1 MVKFNGTPMSYG
13 MDSLDEIPLIN
24 SVYGNISLSD
34 TTKGKPKYKVEYEDD
49 KFALYNFATSSEKDA
64 MKYMFCIHNMYPFH
78 TFVYNRHSNFENYQQ
93 LSGNFVFFMRV
104 LARYYSPLSIIAMPM
119 LGRRESYGI
128 WKGEVNID
136 DKNGGKYTIN
146 NSFDNITDILLR
158 LDCFIGYTGRNVT
171 LINIPWY
178 MDKLNPVIAPY
189 ANAISVVWN
198 KYYDVE
204 NNDYKGT
211 VMWTDGMSF
220 FHDNIVGN
228 MEDSFNRKKDT
239 IIEDI
244 RHICGNRKLHVH
256 KRYHYDGIDSYLPK
270 GFAASWTGYDFDL
283 VKMLKNDRLHK

>member
-1 MVKFNGTPMSYG
+1 MVKFNGMPMSYG
-13 MDSLDEIPLIN
+13 MDSLDEIPLVN

-49 KFALYNFATSSEKDA
+49 KFALYNFATFSEKDA
-64 MKYMFCIHNMYPFH
+64 MKYMFCIQNMYPFH
-78 TFVYNRHSNFENYQQ
+78 TFVYNRHSNFKNYQQ
-93 LSGNFVFFMRV
+93 LSGKFVYFMQV
-104 LARYYSPLSIIAMPM
+104 LSRYYSPLSIIAMPM

-128 WKGEVNID
+128 WKGEVDIE

-146 NSFDNITDILLR
+146 TICDNIADVLQR
-158 LDCFIGYTGRNVT
+158 LDCYIRYTGRNVT

-178 MDKLNPVIAPY
+178 MDKINPDIAPY

-198 KYYDVE
+198 EYYDIE

-220 FHDNIVGN
+220 FHDNIVEH
-228 MEDSFNRKKDT
+228 MKDSFNHKKDM

-244 RHICGNRKLHVH
+244 RNIYGNRKLHVH
-256 KRYHYDGIDSYLPK
+256 KIYHYDSIGSYLPK
-270 GFAASWTGYDFDL
+270 EFVESWTGCNFDL
-283 VKMLKNDRLHK
+283 IEMLKNDRLHK